1 MPYSQKKDLSD
12 YSAKRRVDAQATNPN
27 FSLDLFHKMFG
38 SSNSSTLLA
47 IFGGRVKDVESI
59 LVEERIPDGWES
71 RIMKPY
77 GLTFA
82 TFNTFVLPLEFG
94 IDEKKYRAKVAAESK
109 ATEATPIPD
118 EAEAS
123 SV

>member
-1 MPYSQKKDLSD
+1 MLLPPSEKIGLTLLS
-12 YSAKRRVDAQATNPN
+12 SA
-27 FSLDLFHKMFG
+27 
-38 SSNSSTLLA
+38 TLLA

-59 LVEERIPDGWES
+59 LVDERIPEGWES
-71 RIMKPY
+71 RIRKPY

-109 ATEATPIPD
+109 TTEAAPIPD
-118 EAEAS
+118 EGEAS
-123 SV
+123 NTV